1 MTVLIEDDPSIRKLV
16 EYSLSSNGI
25 SIVSFPSGEEAFESD
40 LKDAELFILDIMLP
54 GMDGMEI
61 LSRIRKDPT
70 LGRVPVIMLTAKGSE
85 YDIAKGLDDGADD
98 YIPKPFGILE
108 LISRVKAA
116 IRRGRM
122 NGEEKKKKETLSS
135 GDINMDVTSHRA
147 YLGDREISLTQK
159 EYALL
164 EYFLTHKGIA
174 LSRDKLLTEVWGY
187 NYVGE
192 TRTVDVHIRHLREKL
207 GSEGDKIE
215 TVKGLGYRFSG
226 E

>member
-70 LGRVPVIMLTAKGSE
+70 LGRVPVIMLTAKDSE

-122 NGEEKKKKETLSS
+122 NGEEKKKETLSS

-159 EYALL
+159 EYVLL

-207 GSEGDKIE
+207 GTEGDKIE

>member
-70 LGRVPVIMLTAKGSE
+70 LGRVPVIMLTAKDSE

-122 NGEEKKKKETLSS
+122 NGEEKKKETLSS

-174 LSRDKLLTEVWGY
+174 LSREKLLTEVWGY

-207 GSEGDKIE
+207 GTEGDKIE

>member
-1 MTVLIEDDPSIRKLV
+1 MTVLIEDDSSIRKLV

-70 LGRVPVIMLTAKGSE
+70 LGRVPVIMLTAKDSE

-122 NGEEKKKKETLSS
+122 NGEEKKETLSS

>member
-122 NGEEKKKKETLSS
+122 NGEEKKETLSS
-135 GDINMDVTSHRA
+135 GDINMDVTSHRV

-207 GSEGDKIE
+207 GTEGDKIE

>member
-61 LSRIRKDPT
+61 LSRIRKDPA

-122 NGEEKKKKETLSS
+122 NGEEKKDTLSS

-207 GSEGDKIE
+207 GTEGDKIE

>member
-70 LGRVPVIMLTAKGSE
+70 LGRVPVIMLTAKDSE

-122 NGEEKKKKETLSS
+122 NGEEKKKETLSS

-164 EYFLTHKGIA
+164 EYLLTHKGIA

-207 GSEGDKIE
+207 GTEGDKIE

>member
-25 SIVSFPSGEEAFESD
+25 SIVSFSSGEEAFESD

-61 LSRIRKDPT
+61 LSRIRKDPV
-70 LGRVPVIMLTAKGSE
+70 LGRVPVIMLTAKDSE

-116 IRRGRM
+116 IRRSRM
-122 NGEEKKKKETLSS
+122 NGEEKKETLSS

>member
-70 LGRVPVIMLTAKGSE
+70 LGRVPVIMLTAKDSE

-122 NGEEKKKKETLSS
+122 NGEEKKKETLSS

-164 EYFLTHKGIA
+164 EYLLTHKGIA

>member
-70 LGRVPVIMLTAKGSE
+70 LGRVPVIMLTAKDSE

-116 IRRGRM
+116 IRRSGISYD
-122 NGEEKKKKETLSS
+122 GDKAEDLECEGIKLDLSS
-135 GDINMDVTSHRA
+135 HKLFINEEEVV
-147 YLGDREISLTQK
+147 LTNK
-159 EYALL
+159 EFALL
-164 EYFLTHKGIA
+164 EYFMTHKGIA

-187 NYVGE
+187 SYVGE
-192 TRTVDVHIRHLREKL
+192 TRTVDVHVRHLREKL
-207 GSEGDKIE
+207 GPSGKAIE
-215 TVKGLGYRFSG
+215 TVKGLGYRFDG

>member
-70 LGRVPVIMLTAKGSE
+70 LGRVPVIMLTAKDSE

-122 NGEEKKKKETLSS
+122 NGEEKKKETLSS

-164 EYFLTHKGIA
+164 EYFLIHKGIA

>member
-122 NGEEKKKKETLSS
+122 NGEEKKKETLSS

>member
-122 NGEEKKKKETLSS
+122 NGEEKKRETLSS

>member
-70 LGRVPVIMLTAKGSE
+70 LGRVPVIMLTAKDSE

-122 NGEEKKKKETLSS
+122 NGEEKKDTLSS

-164 EYFLTHKGIA
+164 EHFLTHKGIA

-207 GSEGDKIE
+207 GTEGDKIE

>member
-70 LGRVPVIMLTAKGSE
+70 LGRVPVIMLTAKDSE

-122 NGEEKKKKETLSS
+122 KGEEKKKETLSS

-147 YLGDREISLTQK
+147 YLGDREISRTQK

-192 TRTVDVHIRHLREKL
+192 TRTVDVHIGHLREKL
-207 GSEGDKIE
+207 GTEGDKIE

>member
-70 LGRVPVIMLTAKGSE
+70 LGRVPVIMLTAKDSE

-122 NGEEKKKKETLSS
+122 NGEEKKDTLSS

>member
-70 LGRVPVIMLTAKGSE
+70 LGRVPVIMLTAKDSE

-122 NGEEKKKKETLSS
+122 NGEEKKKETLSS

-147 YLGDREISLTQK
+147 YLGDREVSLTQK

>member
-70 LGRVPVIMLTAKGSE
+70 LGRVPVIMLTAKDSE

-122 NGEEKKKKETLSS
+122 NGEEKKDTLSS
-135 GDINMDVTSHRA
+135 GDINMDVTSHRG

-159 EYALL
+159 EYVLL

>member
-70 LGRVPVIMLTAKGSE
+70 FGRVPVIMLTAKGSE

-122 NGEEKKKKETLSS
+122 NGEEKKKETLSS

>member
-16 EYSLSSNGI
+16 EYSLSSKGI

-70 LGRVPVIMLTAKGSE
+70 LRRVPVIMLTAKDSE

-122 NGEEKKKKETLSS
+122 NGEEKKKETLSS

-207 GSEGDKIE
+207 GTEGDKIE

>member
-70 LGRVPVIMLTAKGSE
+70 LGRVPVIMLTAKDSE

-122 NGEEKKKKETLSS
+122 NGEEKKKETLSS

-192 TRTVDVHIRHLREKL
+192 TRTVDVHIRHLREKI
-207 GSEGDKIE
+207 GTEGDKIE

>member
-98 YIPKPFGILE
+98 YIPKPFGRLE
-108 LISRVKAA
+108 LIGRVKAA

-122 NGEEKKKKETLSS
+122 NGEEKKKETLSS

-207 GSEGDKIE
+207 GTEGDKIE

>member
-16 EYSLSSNGI
+16 EDSLSSNGI

-70 LGRVPVIMLTAKGSE
+70 LGRVPVIMLTAKDSE

-122 NGEEKKKKETLSS
+122 NGEEKKKETLSS

-207 GSEGDKIE
+207 GTEGDKIE

>member
-70 LGRVPVIMLTAKGSE
+70 LGRVPVIMLTAKDSE

-122 NGEEKKKKETLSS
+122 NGEEKKETLSS

-207 GSEGDKIE
+207 GTEGDKIE

>member
-40 LKDAELFILDIMLP
+40 LRDAELFILDIMLP

-122 NGEEKKKKETLSS
+122 NGEEKKKETLSS

-207 GSEGDKIE
+207 GTEGDKIE

>member
-70 LGRVPVIMLTAKGSE
+70 LGRVPVIMLTAKDSE

-122 NGEEKKKKETLSS
+122 NGEEKKKETLSS

-159 EYALL
+159 EYVLL

>member
-70 LGRVPVIMLTAKGSE
+70 LGRVPVIMLTAKDSE

-122 NGEEKKKKETLSS
+122 NGEEKKKETLSS

-192 TRTVDVHIRHLREKL
+192 TRTVDVHIRHLRENL
-207 GSEGDKIE
+207 GTEGDKIE

>member
-70 LGRVPVIMLTAKGSE
+70 LGRVPVIMLTAKHSE

-122 NGEEKKKKETLSS
+122 NGEEKKKETLSS

-207 GSEGDKIE
+207 GTEGDKIE

>member
-122 NGEEKKKKETLSS
+122 NGEEKKKETLSS

-164 EYFLTHKGIA
+164 EYFLAHKGIA

-207 GSEGDKIE
+207 GTEGDKIE

>member
-70 LGRVPVIMLTAKGSE
+70 LGRVPVIMLTAKDSE

-122 NGEEKKKKETLSS
+122 NGEEKKKETLSS

>member
-1 MTVLIEDDPSIRKLV
+1 MTVLIEDDSSIRKLV

-70 LGRVPVIMLTAKGSE
+70 LGRVPVIMLTAKDSE

-122 NGEEKKKKETLSS
+122 NGEEKKKETLSS

>member
-40 LKDAELFILDIMLP
+40 LKDADLFILDIMLP

-70 LGRVPVIMLTAKGSE
+70 LGRVPVIMLTAKDSE

-122 NGEEKKKKETLSS
+122 NVEEEKKETLSS

>member
-85 YDIAKGLDDGADD
+85 YDIAKGLDDGAED

-108 LISRVKAA
+108 LISRVRAA

-122 NGEEKKKKETLSS
+122 NGEEKKKETLSS

>member
-70 LGRVPVIMLTAKGSE
+70 LGRVPVIMLTAKDSE

-98 YIPKPFGILE
+98 YIPNPFGILE

-122 NGEEKKKKETLSS
+122 NGEEKKDTLSS